1 MILAHNHPHENLG
14 ASFCCQQLFDPS
26 ENVSQRSEAMIG
38 NSTTNSLALNL
49 EASLVWL
56 QRSYRGQSHNMDL
69 DFCVEIALWTK
80 NEKKYYDDECSATN
94 FDRDEKVRLYFL

>member
-1 MILAHNHPHENLG
+1 
-14 ASFCCQQLFDPS
+14 
-26 ENVSQRSEAMIG
+26 MIG

-94 FDRDEKVRLYFL
+94 FDNAKGKTLFFENVAG